1 MNYNFD
7 WGVVADAFPALLGGL
22 GLTLQ
27 LAVITIVISMVLAV
41 PLAMARMARIEVIRW
56 AAQAYIEVF
65 RCTPL
70 LVQLFWIFYALPA
83 LTGITL
89 PGYVSALI

>member
-1 MNYNFD
+1 MNGYNFD
-7 WGVVADAFPALLGGL
+7 WGVVAQALPSMLQGL

-27 LAVITIVISMVLAV
+27 ITVITIVISMILAIPV
-41 PLAMARMARIEVIRW
+41 AVGRMSKIEVIRW
-56 AAQAYIEVF
+56 AAQGYIEVF

-83 LTGITL
+83 LTGVTL
-89 PGYVSALI
+89 P